1 MEKIKPDTVGTDVE
15 TVLDLMPDEHSDPA
29 YQNRNAIIYASLVSL
44 TYLAAPVLYIGIQAG
59 LCKRLH
65 ATNAMA
71 NLPSTV
77 YAAMAWFP
85 VIIAWLFPQARLLK
99 KTMSLAYGLMAAS
112 GILLAVLLISRPSN
126 NLIIW
131 ALVVQAALLGGSNGV
146 LSILNWEAL
155 DRGVSARLRGKA
167 LGLAFGLGPAF
178 AVIGSL
184 FAQLLL
190 NGKLF
195 GHQPPQ
201 WLSLGDYPYNYAI
214 LFGTCGACSALAAL
228 LVHFYRIPLPKVDME
243 REPFHVAVLGGFKG
257 MITNRTLLIA
267 CIAYLLVYCGNM
279 VQNNM
284 NIFTR
289 ISVGR
294 APEDLVGYQLALR
307 FSFKML
313 AGFLLGWLL
322 IRTNPKVPLLV
333 TAGLQIVGVLWVL
346 LVPGYWFML
355 AFGLMGAGELFGVY
369 YINYPVCCS
378 PKSQVRRNIAFLGL
392 ISSTVGF
399 APMLYGWISD
409 TWSLRVSFFA
419 ALIIMIFATLLVFF
433 KLPARP
439 QPPVEDLQLADLG
452 EASRP

>member
-1 MEKIKPDTVGTDVE
+1 MG
-15 TVLDLMPDEHSDPA
+15 L
-29 YQNRNAIIYASLVSL
+29 ASL
-44 TYLAAPVLYIGIQAG
+44 
-59 LCKRLH
+59 
-65 ATNAMA
+65 M
-71 NLPSTV
+71 
-77 YAAMAWFP
+77 
-85 VIIAWLFPQARLLK
+85 
-99 KTMSLAYGLMAAS
+99 
-112 GILLAVLLISRPSN
+112 
-126 NLIIW
+126 
-131 ALVVQAALLGGSNGV
+131 
-146 LSILNWEAL
+146 
-155 DRGVSARLRGKA
+155 
-167 LGLAFGLGPAF
+167 
-178 AVIGSL
+178 
-184 FAQLLL
+184 
-190 NGKLF
+190 
-195 GHQPPQ
+195 
-201 WLSLGDYPYNYAI
+201 
-214 LFGTCGACSALAAL
+214 
-228 LVHFYRIPLPKVDME
+228 VHLYRIPLPVVDTE

-257 MITNRTLLIA
+257 MISNRILLIA
-267 CIAYLLVYCGNM
+267 CIAYLLVYCGNL

-333 TAGLQIVGVLWVL
+333 TVGLQIAGVLWVL

-392 ISSTVGF
+392 ISSSVGL

-409 TWSLRVSFFA
+409 TWSLRASFWTA
-419 ALIIMIFATLLVFF
+419 MIIMIFTAALVFF

-439 QPPVEDLQLADLG
+439 QPLPEDLGAADLSG
-452 EASRP
+452 ER

>member
-1 MEKIKPDTVGTDVE
+1 
-15 TVLDLMPDEHSDPA
+15 MPDPTTNADESARAAAILPAEHADPE
-29 YQNRNAIIYASLVSL
+29 YQNRNALIYASLVSL

-65 ATNAMA
+65 ASNAMA

-77 YAAMAWFP
+77 FAAMAWFP

-99 KTMSLAYGLMAAS
+99 KTLSLAYGLMS
-112 GILLAVLLISRPSN
+112 LTGLLIAVLMISRPSN
-126 NLIIW
+126 EIIIW
-131 ALVVQAALLGGSNGV
+131 SLVVQAALLGCCNGV
-146 LSILNWEAL
+146 ISILNWEAL

-178 AVIGSL
+178 AVVGSL
-184 FAQLLL
+184 LAQLLL

-195 GHQPPQ
+195 GWQPPQ
-201 WLSLGDYPYNYAI
+201 WLSLNHYPYNYAI
-214 LFGTCGACSALAAL
+214 LFCTCAACMGLASL
-228 LVHFYRIPLPKVDME
+228 MVHLYRIPLPMVDTE

-257 MITNRTLLIA
+257 MISNRILLIA
-267 CIAYLLVYCGNM
+267 CIAYLLVYCGNL

-333 TAGLQIVGVLWVL
+333 TVGLQIAGVLWVL
-346 LVPGYWFML
+346 MVPGYWFML

-392 ISSTVGF
+392 ISSTVGL

-409 TWSLRVSFFA
+409 TWSLRASFWTA
-419 ALIIMIFATLLVFF
+419 MIIMIFTAALVFF

-439 QPPVEDLQLADLG
+439 QPLPEDLSAADLS
-452 EASRP
+452 EER